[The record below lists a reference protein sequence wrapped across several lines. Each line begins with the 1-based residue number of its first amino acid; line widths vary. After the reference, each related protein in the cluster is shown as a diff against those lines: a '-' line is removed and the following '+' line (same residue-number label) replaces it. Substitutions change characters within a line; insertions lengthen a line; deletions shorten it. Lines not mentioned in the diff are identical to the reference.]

1 MPALRARYPASVDRF
16 VHAMRSALLPPAALL
31 APQAVLAQA
40 APAAPDTAGG
50 IIQVLLGLA
59 AVVLLLLAA
68 LYLLKRLSAP
78 RGAAAGMLRVLSA
91 AAVGQ
96 RERVVLV
103 EVGDTWLVVGVAP
116 GSVNALHTLPRQELS
131 AVPAGAAPPGKDF
144 GTWLRQA
151 LERGHG
157 RN

>member
-1 MPALRARYPASVDRF
+1 
-16 VHAMRSALLPPAALL
+16 MRTALLPSAALL

-40 APAAPDTAGG
+40 APAAPDTAGS
-50 IIQVLLGLA
+50 IAQVLLGLA
-59 AVVLLLLAA
+59 AVVLLLFAA

-78 RGAAAGMLRVLSA
+78 RGAAAGMLKVLSA

-116 GSVNALHTLPRQELS
+116 GSVNALHTLPRQELP
-131 AVPAGAAPPGKDF
+131 AVPAGTAPPGKDF
-144 GTWLRQA
+144 GTWLRRA

-157 RN
+157 Q